1 MRLNRIVI
9 FFLVLITQCPI
20 FAYEFEIDGLTYNR
34 ILRENEVEPCVEV
47 CGHTTNLEGQ
57 HLSIPRHVEYNG
69 TLYKVVGIQGEA
81 AGSFAHSLITSV
93 DIPNTVE
100 YIGDASFYNNAT
112 LVDVTIGENVKRIGE
127 NAFNSC
133 GIQEIYI
140 PDAVTEMGREVFY
153 GCRNLRQVRL
163 SPNLTKLD
171 IYAFF
176 GCQEL
181 EHIELPNSLEG
192 IENCAFQA
200 CYKLKEIEIPAS
212 VRYIGD
218 AAFDDCRAMH
228 HVTFH
233 EGLDS
238 IGNSAFANCRQLNDV
253 TLPASLRV
261 MEHRNFEYATLVA
274 RFKSVTPVDIA
285 PKHKS
290 DSWRTFY
297 KAKVIT
303 VPKGS
308 VDAWLAHEYWGL
320 FNVVEEGHEVNV
332 TLDGSL
338 PLADLIVS
346 QYGFTLDETTEL
358 TIAGTISDDDFKTL
372 ADHRRS
378 LLVLDMSKADNKSA
392 PAGALFCSSYGG
404 STDLY
409 NHLLYLA
416 LPENMTS
423 MGQSAFSLTTYTL
436 VIMSDYD
443 KTFPNYLVG
452 TYKNLYLKKASYLL
466 LLPTTQNA
474 FCFDPAP
481 ALPNPGY
488 VNTVKHNIYVPW
500 GMRGTYLRQLWPK
513 DAYDEDDD
521 DPKSDRNVFNMYRID
536 IDETT
541 LCVKVESLV
550 DEIEI
555 GDVSIDGVLAT
566 PQSDGSYAL
575 PAGAE
580 NPEISIQLKFG
591 IGQSVNLTH
600 KGGRPI
606 ITGLRDVKIADGNL
620 MPVVSKHIE
629 GGRIV
634 IVKGGAKYSI
644 DGLRIQ

>member
-1 MRLNRIVI
+1 MRLKHI
-9 FFLVLITQCPI
+9 FISFLVLITQCPI

-57 HLSIPRHVEYNG
+57 HLSIPSHVEYNG

-81 AGSFAHSLITSV
+81 VGSFAHSLITSV
-93 DIPNTVE
+93 NIPNTVE
-100 YIGDASFYNNAT
+100 YIGDHSFYNNAT

-127 NAFNSC
+127 GAFCDC

-153 GCRNLRQVRL
+153 GCRSLRQVRL

-171 IYAFF
+171 VYAFF

-192 IENCAFQA
+192 IETFAFQA

-212 VRYIGD
+212 VRYIGG

-238 IGNSAFANCRQLNDV
+238 IGNSAFRNCLQLNDV

-261 MEHRNFEYATLVA
+261 MEHCNFEDATLVA

-285 PKHKS
+285 PKPYS
-290 DSWRTFY
+290 EPTLY

-378 LLVLDMSKADNKSA
+378 LLVLDMSKADNESA
-392 PAGALFCSSYGG
+392 PAKALYSSSYGQ
-404 STDLY
+404 SQSYDLY

-423 MGQSAFSLTTYTL
+423 MGQNAFNLATYTQ

-443 KTFPNYLVG
+443 MTFPNNLAG
-452 TYKNLYLKKASYLL
+452 SSKNLYLKKASNLL
-466 LLPTTQNA
+466 FLRKTQNT

-481 ALPNPGY
+481 ALPKPGY
-488 VNTVKHNIYVPW
+488 VYTVKHNIYVPW

-521 DPKSDRNVFNMYRID
+521 DPESDRNVFNMYRID
-536 IDETT
+536 IDEAT

-566 PQSDGSYAL
+566 PRSDGSYAL

-591 IGQSVNLTH
+591 IDQSVYLTH
-600 KGGRPI
+600 KGVRPI

-634 IVKGGAKYSI
+634 IVKSGKKYSI